1 MFDQDTT
8 QRGLSC
14 QNLASYLRIQH
25 REVQVDDS
33 VEDNFGG
40 FRHCFQDNFS
50 EVSLPFETLLQYL
63 DRNWATVE
71 LFDGDRHVGMMVKQ
85 LSEGLRQIGRVD
97 AVEASERIGIF
108 VEKGPERFLVVIDVH
123 SAFFP
128 DDYEGLLETIPRG
141 TVATNGTTGG
151 GSGWGDSRTVST
163 R

>member
-1 MFDQDTT
+1 MFDQDAT
-8 QRGLSC
+8 QRDLAC
-14 QNLASYLRIQH
+14 QNLASHLRIQD
-25 REVQVDDS
+25 REVQVDNA

-40 FRHCFQDNFS
+40 FRRRSQDNFS
-50 EVSLPFETLLQYL
+50 KVSLPFETLLQNL

-71 LFDGDRHVGMMVKQ
+71 LLDGDRHVGMMVKQ
-85 LSEGLRQIGRVD
+85 LPEGLRQIGRGD

-108 VEKGPERFLVVIDVH
+108 VEEGPQRFLVAIDVH